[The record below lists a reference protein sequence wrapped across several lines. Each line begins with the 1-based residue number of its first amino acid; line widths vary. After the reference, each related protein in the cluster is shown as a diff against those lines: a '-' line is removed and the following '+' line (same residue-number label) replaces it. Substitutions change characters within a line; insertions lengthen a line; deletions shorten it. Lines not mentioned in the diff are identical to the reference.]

1 MLPTPSLRLLLP
13 LLALLAIVAQAT
25 AWYAW
30 VEGFGILD
38 ALYMTAITLT
48 TIGFGEVRPLD
59 ESGKVFTIFLSLTGI
74 GVMLYAAGTIAE
86 RLVGGAVADAVGAR
100 GRHRRAGRMRDHVV
114 VCGQGRVGR
123 EIVRLLRER
132 GEAVLALDVRGEAL
146 EEASADG
153 AAILLG
159 DATEQAVLERANA
172 AQARALVAAL
182 DTDMNNAFVV
192 LTARSLNPRLRIV
205 ARAGSDAAARR
216 LETAGADLVVSPY
229 RIAAESMALGAGGIG
244 DGAPGP

>member
-30 VEGFGILD
+30 VEGFGLLD

-59 ESGKVFTIFLSLTGI
+59 DSGKVFTIFLSLTGI

-146 EEASADG
+146 EEASAGG

-159 DATEQAVLERANA
+159 DATEQTVLERANA

-229 RIAAESMALGAGGIG
+229 RIAAESMARGARGGEE
-244 DGAPGP
+244 DR

>member
-192 LTARSLNPRLRIV
+192 LTARSLNPGLRIV

-229 RIAAESMALGAGGIG
+229 RIAAESMARGARGGG
-244 DGAPGP
+244 EDR

>member
-1 MLPTPSLRLLLP
+1 MLPTPTVRLLLP

-30 VEGFGILD
+30 VEGFGVLD
-38 ALYMTAITLT
+38 GLYMTAITLT
-48 TIGFGEVRPLD
+48 TIGYGEVRPLD
-59 ESGKVFTIFLSLTGI
+59 GSGKVFTIFLSLTGI

-100 GRHRRAGRMRDHVV
+100 GRHRRAGRMRGHVV
-114 VCGQGRVGR
+114 VCGQGRIGR

-132 GEAVLALDVRGEAL
+132 GEAVLALDLSGEAL
-146 EEASADG
+146 EPARAAG
-153 AAILLG
+153 AAILIG
-159 DATEQAVLERANA
+159 DATEQSALERANA

-182 DTDMNNAFVV
+182 DSDAGNAFVV

-205 ARAGSDAAARR
+205 ARAASDAAARR

-229 RIAAESMALGAGGIG
+229 RIAAESMALGADGAA
-244 DGAPGP
+244 DGAPGL